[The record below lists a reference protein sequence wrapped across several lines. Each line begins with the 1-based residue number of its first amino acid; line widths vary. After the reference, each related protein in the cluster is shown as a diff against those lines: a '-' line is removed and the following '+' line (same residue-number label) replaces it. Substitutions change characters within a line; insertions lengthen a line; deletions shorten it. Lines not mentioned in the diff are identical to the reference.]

1 MATRTIAERI
11 IIRLAAVDKARLVR
25 AARLR
30 GTTLSDFV
38 RAASH
43 EAAELVLAGQTRFAL
58 PAEAWRQFTA
68 ALDAPA
74 RDIPALRKLFTTPS
88 VLER

>member
-43 EAAELVLAGQTRFAL
+43 EAAELVLAGQTRFTL
-58 PAEAWRQFTA
+58 PAEAWCQFTA

-74 RDIPALRKLFTTPS
+74 RDIPALRKLFATPS